1 MANMHA
7 SSALWIG
14 ERPDLTVLVSDTGGA
29 RNVIQAEGV
38 TLKLHKSVLG
48 EYEYFKQRF
57 DAQPDVSEQGFRRGT
72 YCHVRIILTLISWQ
86 MEVLDLPKSDI
97 KIRVVVDMLEYLY
110 TQSTET
116 IERGLA
122 RSEMSYSKYHLDLF
136 QLSLRFYVPELEKI
150 ATDALDQEEIGIQD
164 GSFGKMECLIAD
176 MYENRRGKKWEI
188 LRQMVMKRQAWKLI
202 KLPIKTMRELDERF
216 PGFQCELAEAW
227 RPKLEESVA
236 SKGSFWTCRR
246 K

>member
-1 MANMHA
+1 
-7 SSALWIG
+7 
-14 ERPDLTVLVSDTGGA
+14 
-29 RNVIQAEGV
+29 
-38 TLKLHKSVLG
+38 
-48 EYEYFKQRF
+48 
-57 DAQPDVSEQGFRRGT
+57 
-72 YCHVRIILTLISWQ
+72 
-86 MEVLDLPKSDI
+86 MEVLDLPKSDV
-97 KIRVVVDMLEYLY
+97 KIHVVVDMLEYLY

-150 ATDALDQEEIGIQD
+150 AADALDQEDIGIQD

-227 RPKLEESVA
+227 RLKLEESVA
-236 SKGSFWTCRR
+236 SKGSFWTRRR